1 MLPGGPSIRLIITAT
16 GTGSCANRGEEK
28 SANSRKISERVIKLR
43 LSAGYPILAKRATI
57 RRYLVFDVS
66 TCPEP
71 TNGPLL
77 FNVRDDCVFM
87 KTSCSSGS
95 LVVSAEPTGRRFT
108 ELLIA

>member
-1 MLPGGPSIRLIITAT
+1 MPPAGAPVIITES
-16 GTGSCANRGEEK
+16 GDCANRGEEK

-43 LSAGYPILAKRATI
+43 LLRLSAMYPILAKRATI

-108 ELLIA
+108 EL